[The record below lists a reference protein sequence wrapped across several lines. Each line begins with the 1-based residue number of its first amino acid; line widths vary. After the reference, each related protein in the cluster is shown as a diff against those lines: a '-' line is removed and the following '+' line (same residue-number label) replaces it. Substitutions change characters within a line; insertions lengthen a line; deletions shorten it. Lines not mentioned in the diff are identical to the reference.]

1 MEKPPLH
8 SRGVVEID
16 DGFHATLFEVG
27 YEVVETAQEGVVIDS
42 GRCLHYGFYVGGET
56 FAAVAAGKDA
66 EVADAKLLQAVEFA
80 GETLAVASASFRG
93 KYGAIP
99 KLVPT

>member
-1 MEKPPLH
+1 M
-8 SRGVVEID
+8 
-16 DGFHATLFEVG
+16 
-27 YEVVETAQEGVVIDS
+27 
-42 GRCLHYGFYVGGET
+42 GGET

-99 KLVPT
+99 EVGAYVAVGRVTDVELSVTDCHKCGVGLGRGR